1 MRHIGSDH
9 HHLPGGAKPAIA
21 LLIVAVALG
30 CAVLAGAAAVL
41 TPLHDLAWWLA
52 LCVSLAILALVA
64 AFRFYKRAQQ
74 AAPALAQPAVAL
86 VALLVGCVIL
96 ALPLMPGIDAPD
108 GGTSAPWTDVLAAL
122 YAAPQSMVLQLAY
135 GDWMKE
141 VPAFAPFNL
150 LYAIDIFLYIIAL
163 PAAALFVAVDAVVNG
178 LTGSRLALQSW
189 RAAWGR
195 TPADIYVLHGID
207 ARSLVLAH
215 SLFQR
220 VRSAQGSGRG
230 GASAGPYPLVIVADI
245 TEDSDGA
252 AITALKSDA
261 LGAAS
266 LIFARLPI
274 ENVPARLSRRA
285 RERCRIRYFLLGDNP
300 DENVRA
306 SIALTDSLV
315 CLMEIAE
322 LERRG
327 WALGDGT
334 APGADGR
341 TGAAPA
347 PRLHPDT
354 LACARRQH
362 IYCFHANPDD
372 DLIFDALPHRGPTE
386 ELRRAYAE
394 HATANVASDPAAL
407 TPLEREIRSLLE
419 VRLIDEVQESVYD
432 TFAACPLYRAL
443 DPAVFGPAVGG
454 AASPATTARGR
465 GAGPL
470 PSPGTT
476 PLNLA
481 DLIRTDPTTG
491 TARADGAALA
501 RAHQLLVV
509 LVAGLGSYGLCAL
522 RAAFWFGRL
531 PGVELRIIGLDAN
544 GHSVAEQ
551 LAATCPGVMRE
562 RSAAGAPTVGLDPA
576 AGPAV
581 RQEGYLP
588 GDLPTVTIL
597 DIDATS
603 SALDDLL
610 EGRTV
615 DGWCGVPAQDAA
627 STSCRLERTRTRIA
641 DTARIYAVVALGD
654 DERDL
659 GVARHIQRTLAERT
673 ARGRFGGAYPTSP
686 GDAENPV
693 VVPLIAHRQM
703 MESAAH
709 LAHGDGGTFAVHPF
723 GAAEQTF
730 TYDQV
735 VHGTWEAQAINLHAA
750 YCLMY
755 AARTQAAPA
764 SGRGAAA
771 GHEAARRPNDEEIL
785 RGYNDKEAKK
795 LSNRAVARFA
805 PYRLWMMGIAP
816 KDVQPGTPRFDAA
829 WRAWLAGLGINP
841 DTPVNE
847 LFSQLA
853 HEPDAARPVLA
864 AMGYL
869 EHARWNAFYRAE
881 GWRPIADDRALA
893 GYRALV
899 RDGGARKSEDLKCHY
914 YLVDDLRELARRGAV
929 LGEDPFDSDN
939 AMVAATPACMARLL
953 YPASKEENGE
963 GDQKM

>member
-30 CAVLAGAAAVL
+30 CAVLAGATAVL

-64 AFRFYKRAQQ
+64 VFRFCKRAQQ
-74 AAPALAQPAVAL
+74 AAPTLAQPAVAL

-96 ALPLMPGIDAPD
+96 ALPLMPGINAPD
-108 GGTSAPWTDVLAAL
+108 GGTSAPWTDILAAL
-122 YAAPQSMVLQLAY
+122 YAAPQAMVLQLAY
-135 GDWMKE
+135 GDLMKE
-141 VPAFAPFNL
+141 VPAFTPFNL

-178 LTGSRLALQSW
+178 LTEPYLKLQSW

-207 ARSLVLAH
+207 ARSLVLAR
-215 SLFQR
+215 SLFR
-220 VRSAQGSGRG
+220 RARDAQGGARG
-230 GASAGPYPLVIVADI
+230 GAGTDPYPLVIVADI
-245 TEDSDGA
+245 TEDSDSATIGG
-252 AITALKSDA
+252 LKSDA

-274 ENVPARLSRRA
+274 EDVPARLSRRA

-334 APGADGR
+334 AAGADGC
-341 TGAAPA
+341 TGGAPD
-347 PRLHPDT
+347 PKLHPDT

-372 DLIFDALPHRGPTE
+372 DLIFDALAHRGPAE
-386 ELRRAYAE
+386 EARRAYAE
-394 HATANVASDPAAL
+394 HATANVASDLAAL

-443 DPAVFGPAVGG
+443 DPAVFGPAGGG
-454 AASPATTARGR
+454 AGGRAAARDSASA
-465 GAGPL
+465 
-470 PSPGTT
+470 

-481 DLIRTDPTTG
+481 DLIRTDPATG
-491 TARADGAALA
+491 AARTDDTALA

-509 LVAGLGSYGLCAL
+509 LVAGLGSYGLRAL

-544 GHSVAEQ
+544 GRAIAEQ
-551 LAATCPGVMRE
+551 LATACPGMLRE
-562 RSAAGAPTVGLDPA
+562 RSAAGAPTVALDPA

-581 RQEGYLP
+581 RQEGYRP

-597 DIDATS
+597 DMDATS
-603 SALDDLL
+603 SAFDDLL

-615 DGWCGVPAQDAA
+615 DGWCGVPAPDPA
-627 STSCRLERTRTRIA
+627 STSCHLERTRTRIG

-659 GVARHIQRTLAERT
+659 GVARHIQRVLAERT
-673 ARGRFGGAYPTSP
+673 AHGRFGGAYPASP
-686 GDAENPV
+686 GDSENPV
-693 VVPLIAHRQM
+693 VVPMIKHRQM
-703 MESAAH
+703 LESATH
-709 LAHGDGGTFAVHPF
+709 LAHGDGGTFALHPF
-723 GAAEQTF
+723 GTAEQTF

-755 AARTQAAPA
+755 AARAQASTA

-771 GHEAARRPNDEEIL
+771 GHEAARRPSDEEIL

-816 KDVQPGTPRFDAA
+816 EDVQPGTPRFDAA
-829 WRAWLAGLGINP
+829 WRAWLTGLGLDP
-841 DTPVNE
+841 DTPVDE
-847 LFSQLA
+847 LFTLLA
-853 HEPDAARPVLA
+853 REPDAARPVLA

-881 GWRPIADDRALA
+881 GWRPIADDRALQ

-899 RDGGARKSEDLKCHY
+899 RDGGARKSESLKCHY

-953 YPASKEENGE
+953 YPASRKKSESARQGHR
-963 GDQKM
+963 GLA